1 MLSTA
6 LLSQFVLFTTVLRSF
21 TTTIECFEDGKLSS
35 LVITVSLVLLINSV
49 QLNLSIIIKLT
60 LAFGSFTL

>member
-6 LLSQFVLFTTVLRSF
+6 LLSQSALFTTVLMSF
-21 TTTIECFEDGKLSS
+21 TTTIECSEDGKLSS
-35 LVITVSLVLLINSV
+35 LVITISLVLLINNV
-49 QLNLSIIIKLT
+49 QLNLSIIIELT